1 MDLIKNSGDEGI
13 LQSELWKMIDADSR
27 EGSRAMLRLE
37 RKKLVIRDKELHQGR
52 WTYRVKAKYR
62 YASVDSIIDLPC
74 SFCNLESRCS
84 SSGLINPVKCE
95 QLTIWLKE
103 KTEK

>member
-1 MDLIKNSGDEGI
+1 
-13 LQSELWKMIDADSR
+13 MIDADSR

-37 RKKLVIRDKELHQGR
+37 RKRLVVREKELHQGR

-74 SFCNLESRCS
+74 SFCNLESRCTP
-84 SSGLINPVKCE
+84 SGLINPSKCE
-95 QLTIWLKE
+95 QLTLWLKE
-103 KTEK
+103 KTEKVAK